1 MSVYFEWKESMS
13 VGEPTIDAQHQR
25 LLAQVN
31 KVIEA
36 MVFGINSKEVAE
48 AMSFFDSYINE
59 HLTYEENYMQR
70 RSYLDLDKHK
80 QKHQDFRK
88 KYAEFNEKLK
98 AGKTSSELLIE
109 MEEFL
114 GNWWLSH
121 IGYEDKKYHDAL
133 GGVK

>member
-1 MSVYFEWKESMS
+1 MSVYFEWNESMS
-13 VGEPTIDAQHQR
+13 VDEPTIDAQHKR

-36 MVFGINSKEVAE
+36 MLFGIASKEVNE
-48 AMSFFDSYINE
+48 AISFFDTYINE
-59 HLTYEENYMQR
+59 HLAYEEEYMR
-70 RSYLDLDKHK
+70 RRGYLDLEKHK

-98 AGKTSSELLIE
+98 GGKTSSELLIE

-114 GNWWLSH
+114 GNWWLGH

-133 GGVK
+133 GSVE